1 MREDTDRAGSPGG
14 ESAGAGSGN
23 APQTLTRP
31 VGQAIHTHQMI
42 RDGDHVLV
50 GVSGGKDSMS
60 LLWLLRDRIRRVPKK
75 YKLTAV
81 HVDPGFGAD
90 SAGRMERFFKTNGFD
105 YRLFRSDIGPRAH
118 GAANKENP
126 CFMCSRL
133 RRKILFDLAQELGCE
148 RIALGHHKDD
158 VIETFFLNVFYGASV
173 STMLPVQS
181 LFDGKVKI
189 VRPLYLV
196 DEDRLERYAKS
207 MGWPAIDLG
216 CPTAGSSKRQAVKG
230 LLNQLYKTN
239 RKIRGNIFHA
249 LQNVKPEYLPSR
261 PARSRTR
268 PASSG
273 TKTNEKEWVG

>member
-1 MREDTDRAGSPGG
+1 MREGTDRAKSPGG
-14 ESAGAGSGN
+14 DT
-23 APQTLTRP
+23 PQALKRP

-90 SAGRMERFFKTNGFD
+90 SAGQMERFFRTNGFD
-105 YRLFRSDIGPRAH
+105 YRLFRSDVGPRAH
-118 GAANKENP
+118 GAGNKENP

-158 VIETFFLNVFYGASV
+158 VIETFFINVFYGASV

-181 LFDGKVKI
+181 LFGGKVKI

-196 DEDRLERYAKS
+196 DEDRLRRYAKA

-230 LLNQLYKTN
+230 LMNHLYKTN

-249 LQNVKPEYLPSR
+249 LQNVKPEYLPSQ

-273 TKTNEKEWVG
+273 TETNEKEWVG